1 MRTDY
6 LVLKV
11 MGVLQGE
18 LKATSTNTVMRKM
31 KKANLTALLT
41 FAVLFLL
48 VSGVQVVEV
57 ATANFVP
64 QASINFISSPTNTT
78 YSSNFLTLNFTVSF
92 AMTNDRWI
100 AYSIDGNENVTVT
113 GVDYQIDALWHGINI
128 TEPLP
133 KLSDGSHR
141 LDISAQSVPTSYASP
156 DKRTIFF
163 TIDTASPTLA
173 PSPTPSAT
181 PTLIQSPL
189 PSSTPSLSPS
199 PSIPEFPAWSVLVFV
214 VAVSAFLVALKKKV
228 GANLKIKP

>member
-1 MRTDY
+1 M
-6 LVLKV
+6 
-11 MGVLQGE
+11 
-18 LKATSTNTVMRKM
+18 N
-31 KKANLTALLT
+31 KKTALTAIIIS
-41 FAVLFLL
+41 ALL
-48 VSGVQVVEV
+48 VSLVVGVQVVEV

-78 YSSNFLTLNFTVSF
+78 YGSNFLTLNFTVSF

-113 GVDYQIDALWHGINI
+113 GVDYPIDALWHGINI
-128 TEPLP
+128 TEPLL

-141 LDISAQSVPTSYASP
+141 LDIYAQSVPTSYASP

-181 PTLIQSPL
+181 SPIQSPT
-189 PSSTPSLSPS
+189 PSSTPSLSPT
-199 PSIPEFPAWSVLVFV
+199 PSIPEFPSWIILLVLIMGTLSLGVIHRRKN
-214 VAVSAFLVALKKKV
+214 VSW
-228 GANLKIKP
+228 IKLY